1 MSEWT
6 VEKIDEFYTYLNE
19 YFGLLV
25 KPKIEVGEKN
35 CLPVQWHKGKFLFI
49 PKFFNDDEIS
59 EDVRMN
65 LLLLMYAY
73 FYQVK
78 HNDNHLAMN
87 PLFIRKGICNELG
100 IMFLTDEQIESS
112 LRKVRRKLYD
122 EIEYCSYFKVGY
134 ELRESAFTSYKVT
147 KIERKEN
154 DILVTVKPIGCK
166 LGNPEKVFAEEE
178 LFKRCCIVDFFDN
191 VKVDMRKNLVII
203 SGPSGVGKTTVV
215 KELMKQYPELNK
227 TVSLT
232 TRKPRSN
239 EVDGKDY
246 YFISKDEFYNYKL
259 NNEMLEDTI
268 YNGELY
274 GTLISEISKYP
285 EYKPLILVIDTNGR
299 RKVLA
304 HFPLSTTIFIQAP
317 STEELRKRIEDR
329 GENTEDEIEERI
341 KIATEEM
348 KEARYYERIVVND
361 DIGKCVRET
370 KNIITRRFPF

>member
-1 MSEWT
+1 MSKWT
-6 VEKIDEFYTYLNE
+6 VEKINEFYTYLNE
-19 YFGLLV
+19 YFGLSV
-25 KPKIEVGEKN
+25 KPEIEVGEKES
-35 CLPVQWHKGKFLFI
+35 LPVRWCKGKFLFI
-49 PKFFNDDEIS
+49 PDFFNDEELTD
-59 EDVRMN
+59 DVKKN
-65 LLLLMYAY
+65 LLLLMYAC

-87 PLFIRKGICNELG
+87 PLFIRKGVCNELG
-100 IMFLTDEQIESS
+100 IPFLTDEQIESS
-112 LRKVRRKLYD
+112 LRKVRRKIYQ
-122 EIEYCSYFKVGY
+122 EIECCSYFKVGY
-134 ELRESAFTSYKVT
+134 ELREATFTSYKIT
-147 KIERKEN
+147 KIERVEN

-166 LGNPEKVFAEEE
+166 LGNPEKIFTEEE
-178 LFKRCCIVDFFDN
+178 LYKRCCIVDFFDN
-191 VKVDMRKNLVII
+191 VKVDMRKNIVII

-215 KELMKQYPELNK
+215 KELMKQYIELNK

-232 TRKPRSN
+232 TRKPRST

-246 YFISKDEFYNYKL
+246 YFISKDEFYNYQL
-259 NNEMLEDTI
+259 NEEMLEDTI

-285 EYKPLILVIDTNGR
+285 EDKPLILVIDTNGR

-304 HFPLSTTIFIQAP
+304 HFPLSTTVFIQTP

-348 KEARYYERIVVND
+348 KEAKYYEHIVVND
-361 DIGKCVRET
+361 NVENCVREI
-370 KNIITRRFPF
+370 KDIISRSIPV

>member
-6 VEKIDEFYTYLNE
+6 VEKINEFYTYLNE
-19 YFGLLV
+19 YFGLSV
-25 KPKIEVGEKN
+25 KPEIEVGEKD
-35 CLPVQWHKGKFLFI
+35 CLPVRWRKGKFLFI
-49 PKFFNDDEIS
+49 PNFFNDDEIS

-65 LLLLMYAY
+65 LLLLMYAC

-100 IMFLTDEQIESS
+100 IPFLTDEQIEGS

-134 ELRESAFTSYKVT
+134 ELRESTFTSYTVT
-147 KIERKEN
+147 KIEKTEN
-154 DILVTVKPIGCK
+154 DVLVTVKPIGCK
-166 LGNPEKVFAEEE
+166 LGNPEKVFTEEE
-178 LFKRCCIVDFFDN
+178 LYKRCCIFDFFDN

-215 KELMKQYPELNK
+215 KELMKQNPEFNK
-227 TVSLT
+227 TISLT

-239 EVDGKDY
+239 EVDSKDY
-246 YFISKDEFYNYKL
+246 YFISKDEFYNYQL
-259 NNEMLEDTI
+259 NDEMLEDTI

-285 EYKPLILVIDTNGR
+285 EDKPLILVIDTDGR

-304 HFPLSTTIFIQAP
+304 HFPLSTTIFIQSP
-317 STEELRKRIEDR
+317 SNEELRKRIEER
-329 GENTEDEIEERI
+329 GENTEEEILERI
-341 KIATEEM
+341 ERSFKEMEET
-348 KEARYYERIVVND
+348 KYYEHIVVND
-361 DIGKCVRET
+361 DVEKCVKEI
-370 KNIITRRFPF
+370 KGIIRGTIPF

>member
-1 MSEWT
+1 MSKWT

-19 YFGLLV
+19 YFGLSV
-25 KPKIEVGEKN
+25 NPEIEVGEKDS
-35 CLPVQWHKGKFLFI
+35 LPVRWRKGKFLFI
-49 PKFFNDDEIS
+49 PDFFNDDEIS

-65 LLLLMYAY
+65 LLLLMYAC

-78 HNDNHLAMN
+78 HNDNLLAMN

-100 IMFLTDEQIESS
+100 IPFLTDEQIESS
-112 LRKVRRKLYD
+112 LRKVRRKIYQ

-134 ELRESAFTSYKVT
+134 ELREAAFTSYEVT
-147 KIERKEN
+147 KIERVEN
-154 DILVTVKPIGCK
+154 DVLVTVKPIGCK
-166 LGNPEKVFAEEE
+166 LGNPEKVFTEEE
-178 LFKRCCIVDFFDN
+178 LYKRCCVIDFFDN
-191 VKVDMRKNLVII
+191 VQVDLRKNLVII

-246 YFISKDEFYNYKL
+246 CFISKDEFYNYQL

-285 EYKPLILVIDTNGR
+285 EDKPLILVIDTNGR

-304 HFPLSTTIFIQAP
+304 HFPLSTTVFIQTP

-348 KEARYYERIVVND
+348 KEAKYYEHIVVND
-361 DIGKCVRET
+361 SVENCVREI
-370 KNIITRRFPF
+370 KDIISRSIPV

>member
-1 MSEWT
+1 MDTFSGQVVQMT
-6 VEKIDEFYTYLNE
+6 NLNE
-19 YFGLLV
+19 YFGLSV
-25 KPKIEVGEKN
+25 KPEIEVGEKN
-35 CLPVQWHKGKFLFI
+35 CLPVRWCKGKFLFI
-49 PKFFNDDEIS
+49 PDFFNDDEIS
-59 EDVRMN
+59 VDVRMN
-65 LLLLMYAY
+65 LLLLMYAC

-100 IMFLTDEQIESS
+100 IPFLTDEQIECS
-112 LRKVRRKLYD
+112 LRKVRKKLYN
-122 EIEYCSYFKVGY
+122 EIEYCSYFKVGLK
-134 ELRESAFTSYKVT
+134 LRETAFTSYKIT
-147 KIERKEN
+147 KIERVEN

-166 LGNPEKVFAEEE
+166 LGNPEKIFTEEE
-178 LFKRCCIVDFFDN
+178 LYNRCCIVDFFDN

-215 KELMKQYPELNK
+215 KKLMKQYPELNK
-227 TVSLT
+227 TISLT

-239 EVDGKDY
+239 ETNGKDY
-246 YFISKDEFYNYKL
+246 YFISKDEFYNYQL
-259 NNEMLEDTI
+259 NEEMLEDTI

-285 EYKPLILVIDTNGR
+285 EDKPLILVIDTNGR

-304 HFPLSTTIFIQAP
+304 HFPLSTTIFIQTP
-317 STEELRKRIEDR
+317 SNEELRKRIEDR

-348 KEARYYERIVVND
+348 KEAKYFEHIVVND
-361 DIGKCVRET
+361 NVEKCVREI
-370 KNIITRRFPF
+370 KDIISRSIPF